1 MKYRLIIY
9 GNNIYKETIIDESF
23 LGSLTIGTDKACQIA
38 FAREGFLTDF
48 IFRIDKQNDDDFII
62 SCNDTIFLRKDSN
75 LKEYVRKL
83 EFGDH
88 ISVCYDKT
96 ESDFL
101 YVDFLAYY
109 NYVGTDFDVS
119 IDCSGYNE
127 FTIGGK
133 VDCTIRIDNPYLIN
147 DSVRVRRVLNGYEV
161 DLKNIDYGI
170 EINGFVSGEDIGF
183 LNYNEFLSVKGH
195 VFCLNQEAIYTSK
208 TTNIITKLPY
218 KEIKN
223 QNNNYIYPKFVKN
236 VRQRFIT
243 PNDKIE
249 VLNPKNKDEVQEQS
263 FLLSVMPML
272 VNLLLMVG
280 LRGIMGGGGMF
291 VIYFAATMTVSTIV
305 TVINLVREKKRKNE
319 KEEKRQKTY
328 MEYITKCEDDIIT
341 LRKREKIVADYM
353 NPSLEQYIKYV
364 DNFDNRLFEKKK
376 DHDDYLKIRLGSG
389 VVLSSCQVE
398 YKKEDYVDTEDELK
412 DFPKALHDK
421 YEYMADM
428 PVCLDL
434 KDVNAVGF
442 IGSRTKLYQI
452 NKNIIFEFAASH
464 FFKDVKLFLIMDEMD
479 VELFKWARWLKNTY
493 NDETH
498 MRNFMYD
505 EESAKL
511 TLEFLY
517 SELSKRESD
526 GVYNEDIPDY
536 VVLVYRSKLISNH
549 PVSKYIKKAKEL
561 GFRFVFFEE
570 AEEFVNS
577 ECSYRIFL
585 DEKDYAGYIQDVNDG
600 EKIQSFIY
608 EHMPLEQAKTLSKK
622 LAGVYVDEV
631 NLENT
636 LTKNISLFQLLN
648 IMTPYDLNL
657 KERWD
662 KSAIYET
669 MAAPIGVKSGD
680 EIVYLDIHEKYHGP
694 HGLVA
699 GTTGSGKS
707 EILQTY
713 ILSMAT
719 LFHPYEVG
727 FIIID
732 FKGGGMVNQFRDLPH
747 LNGAIT
753 NIDGNEV
760 ERSLL
765 SIKAELVKRQELFAE
780 YEVNHIDDYIRAYKD
795 GKTEIPLPH
804 LVLIVDEFA
813 ELKSEQPEF
822 MKELISAARIGR
834 SLGVHLILAT
844 QKPSGVVSEQIWSN
858 SKFKL
863 CLKVQNKNDSN
874 EVLKSPLAA
883 EIREPGRAYLQV
895 GNNEIFQLFQSAYSG
910 ATTRKTG
917 ITNEK
922 GFKISEVG
930 LSGKRRII
938 YEQKPR
944 DDENGDTELKA
955 LVNYISEYCESNGI
969 QRLPDICFPTLPDIV
984 PFSYDGFEYNGTDIV
999 VPLGVVD
1006 DPSRQRQYVEV
1017 VNLSQNNVYILGST
1031 QSGKTN
1037 IIQTII
1043 MGLTNIYSP
1052 VDVNIYILDFASMI
1066 LKNFEELNHVAGVI
1080 TTSNE
1085 ERLKGFLKLMQE
1097 TIQLRKNIFS
1107 KLGIS
1112 SYSSYRESGRN
1123 DLPQI
1128 VVLLD
1133 NWIAFRGYYPDYED
1147 TLINICRDS
1156 VSVGISV
1163 VMTAGQASGIGFK
1176 LLANFSKRIALYCN
1190 DSSDY
1195 GTIFESCRKKIAN
1208 IAGRGI
1214 IENNK
1219 SFYEI
1224 QYYLAFAAEKE
1235 FEKIKLIKEFISE
1248 IHNKYGDMYV
1258 PGIPEIPEKVTE
1270 AFLAK
1275 QFGTGYCALYEVPV
1289 GMEFNS
1295 INKRTLRLDKEF
1307 LIPFIGG
1314 DESYKRNYIEYLLN
1328 RTLSLKNTEP
1338 CEWHIVDN
1346 MQGNYK
1352 AYKELV
1358 ADYTDTDEGT
1368 LNILSNLESLLR
1380 KRFEADK
1387 NGTYISDNEPLHIVL
1402 INSLEIIKLMGTAK
1416 EMVSLY
1422 KNISSIYRQ
1431 YKVCFIL
1438 SDIGNSMITLASGE
1452 VLKQVKDGK
1461 KAIAFEDIRNIKAV
1475 EIPIAASRE
1484 FKKPLGTN
1492 DAYMINGERIEK
1504 VRVVCP

>member
-1 MKYRLIIY
+1 MKYRLVIY
-9 GNNIYKETIIDESF
+9 GSNIYKETLIDESF
-23 LGSLTIGTDKACQIA
+23 SGCLTVGTDKACQIA
-38 FAREGFLTDF
+38 FVREGFLSDF
-48 IFRIDKQNDDDFII
+48 ILRIDKQNENSFII
-62 SCNDTIFLRKDSN
+62 SCDDKVFLRKDSN

-83 EFGDH
+83 ELGDH
-88 ISVCYDKT
+88 LSVCYDST
-96 ESDFL
+96 GNDFL

-109 NYVGTDFDVS
+109 NYVGVKFDFS
-119 IDCSGYNE
+119 IDCSGRNE
-127 FTIGGK
+127 FTIGGSA
-133 VDCTIRIDNPYLIN
+133 DCTIRIDDPHLIN
-147 DSVRVRRVLNGYEV
+147 DSIKVRRVLNGYEV
-161 DLKNIDYGI
+161 DLKKTDFGI
-170 EINGFVSGEDIGF
+170 EINGFVSKKEIGF
-183 LNYNEFLSVKGH
+183 LNDGEFLSIKGYI
-195 VFCLNQEAIYTSK
+195 FCLCAENLYTSNNK
-208 TTNIITKLPY
+208 NIITNLPFKL
-218 KEIKN
+218 IRN
-223 QNNNYIYPKFVKN
+223 QNNNYSYPQFVKN
-236 VRQRFIT
+236 VRQRFVL
-243 PNDKIE
+243 PSDSIE
-249 VLNPKNKDEVQEQS
+249 VLNPKNKDDAQEQS
-263 FLLSVMPML
+263 FLLSVVPML

-305 TVINLVREKKRKNE
+305 TVINFVREKKKRNE
-319 KEEKRQKTY
+319 KEEKRQKAY
-328 MEYITKCEDDIIT
+328 MDYITKSEDEIIA
-341 LRKREKIVADYM
+341 LRKRERIVADYM
-353 NPSLEQYIKYV
+353 NPSLKQYIKYV
-364 DNFDNRLFEKKK
+364 DDFDNRLFEKKK
-376 DHDDYLKIRLGSG
+376 EHDDYLKIRLGSG

-398 YKKEDYVDTEDELK
+398 YKKEDYIDTEDELK
-412 DFPKALHDK
+412 DYPKVLHDK
-421 YEYMADM
+421 YEYIADM

-434 KDVNAVGF
+434 SDVNAVGF
-442 IGSRTKLYQI
+442 IGNRTKLYQI

-464 FFKDVKLFLIMDEMD
+464 FYKDVKIFLIMDKSD
-479 VELFKWARWLKNTY
+479 AELFKWARWLKNTY

-498 MRNFMYD
+498 NRNFMYD

-526 GVYNEDIPDY
+526 GTYNRELPNYI
-536 VVLVYRSKLISNH
+536 VLVYRSKLISNH
-549 PVSKYIKKAKEL
+549 PVSEYIKKAKEL

-585 DEKDYAGYIQDVNDG
+585 DDKDYAGYIQDVNDG
-600 EKIQSFIY
+600 EKIQSFTY
-608 EHMPLEQAKTLSKK
+608 EHMPIEQAKTLSKK

-657 KERWD
+657 KERWGN
-662 KSAIYET
+662 SVIYET
-669 MAAPIGVKSGD
+669 MAAPIGVKSKD
-680 EIVYLDIHEKYHGP
+680 EIVYLDLHEKNHGP

-727 FIIID
+727 FVIID

-753 NIDGNEV
+753 NIDGNEI

-765 SIKAELVKRQELFAE
+765 SIKAEIVKRQELLAK
-780 YEVNHIDDYIRAYKD
+780 YEVNHIDDYIRVYKD
-795 GKTEIPLPH
+795 KKANIPLPH
-804 LVLIVDEFA
+804 LILIVDEFA

-844 QKPSGVVSEQIWSN
+844 QKPTGVVSEQIWSN
-858 SKFKL
+858 SKFKI
-863 CLKVQNKNDSN
+863 CLKVQDKNDSN

-883 EIREPGRAYLQV
+883 EIREPGRAYLQI
-895 GNNEIFQLFQSAYSG
+895 GNNEVFQLFQSAYSG
-910 ATTRKTG
+910 TFIRKAG
-917 ITNEK
+917 IYNEK
-922 GFKISEVG
+922 GFKISEME
-930 LSGKRRII
+930 LSGMRKII
-938 YEQKPR
+938 YEQKSVN
-944 DDENGDTELKA
+944 DENGETELKA
-955 LVNYISEYCESNGI
+955 LVSYIKEYCEQNKI
-969 QRLPDICFPTLPDIV
+969 QRLPDICLPALSDVI
-984 PFSYDGFEYNGTDIV
+984 PYSNENDNYNGTDIV
-999 VPLGVVD
+999 VPIGIVD
-1006 DPSRQRQYVEV
+1006 DPSRQSQYIDYI
-1017 VNLSQNNVYILGST
+1017 NFSQNNVYILGSV

-1037 IIQTII
+1037 ILQTMII
-1043 MGLTNIYSP
+1043 GLANRYSP
-1052 VDVNIYILDFASMI
+1052 MDVNIFILDFASMI

-1080 TTSNE
+1080 TASNE

-1112 SYSSYRESGRN
+1112 SYSSYRESGRT

-1133 NWIAFRGYYPDYED
+1133 NWIAFRTYYPDYED

-1176 LLANFSKRIALYCN
+1176 LLANFSKRTALYCN

-1219 SFYEI
+1219 SVYEI

-1235 FEKIKLIKEFISE
+1235 FEKIKLIKDFISE

-1289 GMEFNS
+1289 GMEFDS
-1295 INKRTLRLDKEF
+1295 INIRTLRLDREF

-1328 RTLSLKNTEP
+1328 RTLSLKDTEP
-1338 CEWHIVDN
+1338 CEWHIIDN

-1368 LNILSNLESLLR
+1368 LNILSNLEDLLR

-1416 EMVSLY
+1416 QMVSLY

-1484 FKKPLGTN
+1484 FKKPLGAN
-1492 DAYMINGERIEK
+1492 DAYMVNGERIEK